1 VNKTTAISPEIIGQ
15 AIDMVAPNKRL
26 MFIISVAAAGYF
38 FDSFDISIIS
48 YALPSVAKEFQL
60 APQQLGLVGSAGLA
74 GMAVGSWVWGLIA
87 DRWGRTLVFAA
98 TVLMFSLFTGVA
110 AFSYSVGFL
119 IGARFLTG
127 LGLGGTIPIDSA
139 LVAEYAPA
147 RLRGRLGGLLPLA
160 WPIGIF
166 VAAGVGLAVV
176 PTIGWRWLFV
186 VGALPALLAFGIR
199 RGIPESPRWLAGQGR
214 TEEARR
220 SLDYIGI
227 DDEMLGHAQ
236 RELDARPKPPAVK
249 EARISD
255 LFTGAYARRVA
266 HTWSMWFFSSLSSW
280 AFAVW
285 LPTVYATVYHIELTR
300 TLVYTFIV
308 AGASVVGRLVA
319 LWLVDRIGRKPVI
332 VCGFLLAGIDA
343 WLFNFATTE
352 GTLVAVAVLFAFF
365 QDQGALAMTVYTPE
379 VYPLRIRGIG
389 TACAMACG
397 RIAGVI
403 SPFAVGLIIGAQNL
417 ALMWWLM
424 GACGMVAALMS
435 LWLAVETRGVNLEKL
450 SAATQT

>member
-1 VNKTTAISPEIIGQ
+1 VAKTTAINAEIIGQ
-15 AIDMVAPNKRL
+15 AIDMAAPNKPL
-26 MFIISVAAAGYF
+26 IFIIVVAAAGYF
-38 FDSFDISIIS
+38 FDSFDISIMA
-48 YALPSVAKEFQL
+48 YALPSVAKEFEL

-98 TVLMFSLFTGVA
+98 TVLTFALFTGVA
-110 AFSYSVGFL
+110 AFPYSVGFL

-127 LGLGGTIPIDSA
+127 LGLGGTIPVDSA

-186 VGALPALLAFGIR
+186 IGALPALLAYVIR
-199 RGIPESPRWLAGQGR
+199 RGVPESPRWLAGQGR
-214 TEEARR
+214 SEEARR
-220 SLDYIGI
+220 SLDYVGI
-227 DDEMLGHAQ
+227 DEAMLDHAK
-236 RELDARPKPPAVK
+236 RALDARPRPPVAD
-249 EARISD
+249 EARLSD
-255 LFTGAYARRVA
+255 LFTRAYARRVV
-266 HTWSMWFFSSLSSW
+266 HTWSMWFFSSLGSW
-280 AFAVW
+280 AFTVW
-285 LPTVYATVYHIELTR
+285 LPTVYATVYHIALTR

-308 AGASVVGRLVA
+308 AGASVVGRFVA
-319 LWLVDRIGRKPVI
+319 LWLVDQIGRKPVI
-332 VCGFLLAGIDA
+332 VCGFLFAGIDA
-343 WLFNFATTE
+343 WFFNVATTE
-352 GTLVAVAVLFAFF
+352 ETLVAVAVIYAFF
-365 QDQGALAMTVYTPE
+365 QDQGALGMTVYTPE
-379 VYPLRIRGIG
+379 VYPLRIRAIG
-389 TACAMACG
+389 TASAMACG

-403 SPFAVGLIIGAQNL
+403 SPFVVGLIIGAQNV

-435 LWLAVETRGVNLEKL
+435 LWLAIETRRVNLEKL
-450 SAATQT
+450 SAVTQS